1 MMNYCIILILIC
13 FFSGTLFPQ
22 NIQFEQHS
30 VDLNFAGIQYVK
42 IIDID
47 GDDDL
52 DIIGGSEITPYTASL
67 GIAYW
72 RNDGGNP
79 ISWMRFVIDSSFIH
93 VMSVDAAYID
103 ADTNLDIVA
112 TSWQLNQIAWW
123 KSSGNPETGWTKYII
138 KSGYINAHDAQCADI
153 DLDQDTDIIAV
164 NSTPGSVDICYNQNS
179 IQPSWNNVQLDP
191 GFSSAKSVLVTD
203 LDLDSDPDIIGT
215 ANGLNDI
222 AWWENTG
229 NNSQVWFKRII
240 ENNFVGTSFADV
252 IDMNADSKLDIIAT
266 AWSSNELAY
275 WICDD
280 LQSNL
285 WIKNVVTSSLPAP
298 SRAFGC
304 DFDMDDDI
312 DIVVVCKIPG
322 KLSVF
327 INDNFNWNEQVLY
340 SNFAGGSALAVEDLD
355 KDGDDDI
362 IAGAGILGDLF
373 WWENKTINTSLEDE
387 ELMPFNYRLEQ
398 NFPNPFNPSTT
409 IKYQIPKLSF
419 TTLKVYDVLGNEIKT
434 LVSEEKPAGV
444 YTVEFDGTAL
454 TSGIYFYRL
463 QFYTAIS
470 GEDSPSTGSGEGI
483 IETKKM
489 ICIK

>member
-1 MMNYCIILILIC
+1 MKNYLPILIFIYLAAK
-13 FFSGTLFPQ
+13 LLYPQ
-22 NIQFEQHS
+22 SIQFEQHT

-52 DIIGGSEITPYTASL
+52 DIIGGSEITPYSSSL
-67 GIAYW
+67 GLAYW
-72 RNDGGNP
+72 RNDGGDP
-79 ISWMRFVIDSSFIH
+79 INWMRFFIDSSFIH

-103 ADTNLDIVA
+103 ADINLDIVA
-112 TSWQLNQIAWW
+112 SSWQLNQVAWW

-138 KSGYINAHDAQCADI
+138 KSGYTNTHDAKCADI
-153 DLDQDTDIIAV
+153 DLDQDTDVITV
-164 NSTPGSVDICYNQNS
+164 NSAPGSVDICYNQNI
-179 IQPSWNNVQLDP
+179 IQPSWNYFQLDP

-203 LDLDSDPDIIGT
+203 LDLDADLDIIGT
-215 ANGLNDI
+215 ADGVNDI
-222 AWWENTG
+222 VWWENTG
-229 NNSQVWFKRII
+229 NNSQVWLKRII

-266 AWSSNELAY
+266 AWSSNEVAY

-285 WIKNVVTSSLPAP
+285 WIKNIVTSSLPAP

-355 KDGDDDI
+355 EDGDDDI
-362 IAGAGILGDLF
+362 IAGAGILGDLY
-373 WWENKTINTSLEDE
+373 WWENKIINTSLKDE
-387 ELMPFNYRLEQ
+387 ENLLLHFGLEQ
-398 NFPNPFNPSTT
+398 NYPNPFNPSTT
-409 IKYQIPKLSF
+409 ISYSVPKMEF
-419 TTLKVYDVLGNEIKT
+419 VTLKVYDVLGNEIET
-434 LVSEEKPAGV
+434 LINEEKPAGI
-444 YTVEFDGTAL
+444 YEAEFNANNL
-454 TSGIYFYRL
+454 PSGIYFYIL
-463 QFYTAIS
+463 QA
-470 GEDSPSTGSGEGI
+470 GQI

-489 ICIK
+489 MLLK